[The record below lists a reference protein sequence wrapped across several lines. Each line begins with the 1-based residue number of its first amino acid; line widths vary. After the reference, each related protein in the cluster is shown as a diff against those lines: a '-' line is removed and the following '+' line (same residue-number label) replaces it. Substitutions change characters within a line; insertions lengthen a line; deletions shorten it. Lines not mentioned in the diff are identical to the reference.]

1 MEATINQSV
10 TERNIT
16 LVALANIQPSN
27 FNPRKHFD
35 ETSLNE
41 LAGSIRQQGV
51 LQAIG
56 VRPITDTDRYE
67 IVFGERRYRASLM
80 AGLEEIPAVILEISD
95 EAAEEMAVTE
105 NLQRK
110 DVTPIEEGN
119 AYQKLIESGRHN
131 VETLAVLFGKNE
143 SYIRTRLK
151 FTALLPEIATL
162 LETEEM
168 SISIASEICCY
179 SEDIQREIYEKHLK
193 EDVIYNSWRGLKA
206 ADVAK
211 RIEQNFT
218 TNLRHYQFDKTL
230 CASCPYNTN
239 NLSLFHDGSC
249 GNCANRTCLEEMN
262 TSFLVEKAL
271 QIMEQQPTVSLCR
284 NTYNC
289 NEAAVERLIASGY
302 EVETLSIRLDEYPD
316 EPEAPNAKDYDN
328 SEDYIEDYKDYEQEQ
343 ADYKEECTEISRRS
357 EAGEISFYAKIG
369 QNDIT
374 LCYVDNATVQNI
386 NGTTVETSLSP
397 MEKLEVQD
405 KRNKEIALEKTV
417 EDTKKQILKANITES
432 KFDADEEK
440 MIYFFLLSALRK
452 EHFAA
457 VGLLE
462 EHSPYLLNEEK
473 MSIIANLTAKTKAII
488 RRDFLI
494 ANFKDAFGSNAIAT
508 LLLDFARKHMPEEL
522 VNIENRYNEVYVKRH
537 QRIEEKKAVL
547 SAQEKT
553 KEEASQSE
561 TPQPEEQPQSEE
573 KAA

>member
-35 ETSLNE
+35 EMSLNE

-80 AGLEEIPAVILEISD
+80 AGLEEIPAIILEISD

-110 DVTPIEEGN
+110 DVTPIEESN

-151 FTALLPEIATL
+151 FTALLPEIAAL
-162 LETEEM
+162 LETEEI
-168 SISIASEICCY
+168 SISIASEICRY

-193 EDVIYNSWRGLKA
+193 EDIMYNSWRGLKA

-316 EPEAPNAKDYDN
+316 EPEAPNAEDYDN
-328 SEDYIEDYKDYEQEQ
+328 SRTIWK
-343 ADYKEECTEISRRS
+343 
-357 EAGEISFYAKIG
+357 
-369 QNDIT
+369 
-374 LCYVDNATVQNI
+374 
-386 NGTTVETSLSP
+386 
-397 MEKLEVQD
+397 
-405 KRNKEIALEKTV
+405 
-417 EDTKKQILKANITES
+417 
-432 KFDADEEK
+432 
-440 MIYFFLLSALRK
+440 
-452 EHFAA
+452 
-457 VGLLE
+457 
-462 EHSPYLLNEEK
+462 
-473 MSIIANLTAKTKAII
+473 II
-488 RRDFLI
+488 RITNKNKPTIRKNVRKSAVEAKQGKFL
-494 ANFKDAFGSNAIAT
+494 F
-508 LLLDFARKHMPEEL
+508 
-522 VNIENRYNEVYVKRH
+522 
-537 QRIEEKKAVL
+537 
-547 SAQEKT
+547 
-553 KEEASQSE
+553 
-561 TPQPEEQPQSEE
+561 TPRLG
-573 KAA
+573 KMT